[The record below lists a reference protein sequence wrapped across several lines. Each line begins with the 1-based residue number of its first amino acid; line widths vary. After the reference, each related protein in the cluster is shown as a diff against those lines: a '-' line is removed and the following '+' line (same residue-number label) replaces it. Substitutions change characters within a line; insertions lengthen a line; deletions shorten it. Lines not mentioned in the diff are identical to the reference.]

1 MNQIL
6 CTKDNYKNLNHN
18 KRSNKNYFNVTFIIS
33 IIITIML
40 LSISLKLYAAENTE
54 QIQLINTN
62 IANNSKNIVE
72 NSTPISVII
81 NNSETIESETIENVQ
96 TEQNESNNNT
106 IKNNETKVNID
117 TKDNNNTSTQKSTT
131 NKSTTKYKGY
141 DVIATLNIPSLKIE
155 YPVLSKT
162 SDKLLNISLNKYWG
176 ANPNEVGN
184 MVVVGHNFNDG
195 KFFSALPKIK
205 KGSIVKITDNT
216 GKTLEYTVYK
226 TDVISP
232 YDNSCT
238 SQLTDGHTEITLITC
253 YNHGTQRFIAK
264 ARAN

>member
-6 CTKDNYKNLNHN
+6 CTKDNYKNLNYN
-18 KRSNKNYFNVTFIIS
+18 KKSNKNYFNVIFIIS

-62 IANNSKNIVE
+62 IVNNSENIVE

-81 NNSETIESETIENVQ
+81 NNSEIIENVQ

-106 IKNNETKVNID
+106 IKNDETKVNVNTND
-117 TKDNNNTSTQKSTT
+117 NNTSTQKSTT

-141 DVIATLNIPSLKIE
+141 DVIATLSIPSLKIE

-216 GKTLEYTVYK
+216 GKTLEYTVYE

>member
-6 CTKDNYKNLNHN
+6 YTKDNYKNLNHN
-18 KRSNKNYFNVTFIIS
+18 KRSDKNCFNITFIIS

-54 QIQLINTN
+54 QNQLINTN
-62 IANNSKNIVE
+62 IVNNSENIVE

-81 NNSETIESETIENVQ
+81 NNSETIENVQ
-96 TEQNESNNNT
+96 IEQNESNDNT

-117 TKDNNNTSTQKSTT
+117 AKDNNTSTQKSTT

-141 DVIATLNIPSLKIE
+141 DVIATLSIPSLKIE

-216 GKTLEYTVYK
+216 GKTLEYTVYE